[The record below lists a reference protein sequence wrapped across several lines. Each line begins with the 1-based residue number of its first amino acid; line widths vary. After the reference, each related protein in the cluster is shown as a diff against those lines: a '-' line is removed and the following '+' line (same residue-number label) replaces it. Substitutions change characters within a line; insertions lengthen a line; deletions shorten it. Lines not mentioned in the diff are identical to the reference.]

1 MSDKINLQ
9 EDFLGQLH
17 RGRHPVTVFTANGF
31 QLKGRIT
38 AYDQFT
44 LLVEDAQGRQ
54 NLVYKSA
61 VSTIVRADPDRT

>member
-1 MSDKINLQ
+1 MGKTINLQ

-17 RGRHPVTVFTANGF
+17 RGRHPVTVYTTNGF

-44 LLVEDAQGRQ
+44 ILVEDEHRKQHM
-54 NLVYKSA
+54 VYKHA
-61 VSTIVRADPDRT
+61 VSTIVRTEA

>member
-17 RGRHPVTVFTANGF
+17 RGRHSVTVFTTNGF
-31 QLKGRIT
+31 QLRGRIT

-44 LLVEDAQGRQ
+44 LLVEDAQGKQ

-61 VSTIVRADPDRT
+61 ISTIVRAEPGKA

>member
-1 MSDKINLQ
+1 MNDKIDLQ

-17 RGRHPVTVFTANGF
+17 RGRHPVTIYTANGF
-31 QLKGRIT
+31 QLKGRI
-38 AYDQFT
+38 AAFDQST

-61 VSTIVRADPDRT
+61 VSTVVRSEPDRR

>member
-9 EDFLGQLH
+9 EDFLGKL
-17 RGRHPVTVFTANGF
+17 RRERCYVTVFTANGF

-44 LLVEDAQGRQ
+44 ILVEDEHRNQ
-54 NLVYKSA
+54 NLVFKSA
-61 VSTIVRADPDRT
+61 VSTITRAEPSGR